1 MKTVLLFF
9 SFLLIYGC
17 SSSLKNLSES
27 KKEVQN
33 YYESGKY
40 GLEMSNVIEDAIKKL
55 DDVDFAGK
63 PAAVFDVDETTLS
76 NYKYIKS
83 ISFGYYKE
91 GWYKWVLEEDAEAI
105 LQTKKLYDHLVEK
118 GVAIFFL
125 TGRNYKEYEATL
137 KNLKAEG
144 YTVFDTLICKQK
156 DELKLDAVAYKPE
169 KRKEIEDKGYNIVI
183 NTGDQWSDLEGGY
196 SKIKI
201 KLPNYLYE
209 IK

>member
-1 MKTVLLFF
+1 MKKYLLALVLIGF
-9 SFLLIYGC
+9 IGC

-27 KKEVQN
+27 KKEVQQ
-33 YYESGKY
+33 YYDSGEH
-40 GLEMSNVIEDAIKKL
+40 GLELANIIDDAINKFDGIKL
-55 DDVDFAGK
+55 SGK

-91 GWYKWVLEEDAEAI
+91 GWYKWVLKEDADAI
-105 LQTKKLYDHLVEK
+105 LQTKKLYDHLVER
-118 GVAIFFL
+118 GVTIFFL

-144 YTVFDTLICKQK
+144 YTEFDTLICKQE
-156 DELKLDAVAYKPE
+156 DELKLDASMYKPE
-169 KRKEIEDKGYNIVI
+169 KRKEIEAKGYNIVI
-183 NTGDQWSDLEGGY
+183 NVGDQLSDLEGGY
-196 SKIKI
+196 SKLKI